1 MVKGDFEQYIVNKT
15 PCVLEK
21 LLFSVYITLSSY
33 EINFGGAKA
42 QNDNF

>member
-42 QNDNF
+42 RNDNF